1 MPKRRDKILPNVKRR
16 ALVIDSDLH
25 QLVKLASAISG
36 HSIGAWMDEAVK
48 EKLGPET
55 YKTLS
60 HLIKEEQA

>member
-1 MPKRRDKILPNVKRR
+1 MPKYSKKH

-36 HSIGAWMDEAVK
+36 HSIKCWTEEAIK

-55 YKTLS
+55 CKTLS
-60 HLIKEEQA
+60 HLIKEEQD